1 MFNIISSSTPYIAS
15 GKLRALAVSGAKRS
29 AALPNVPTIAEAG
42 VAGYD
47 AVSWHGLLAPA
58 GTPATVINAVHDAAL
73 KTLREADLR
82 QTLEAQGFDIRGEN
96 AAKFGAFLKA
106 EVAKW
111 TRVVKNSGARV
122 D

>member
-1 MFNIISSSTPYIAS
+1 
-15 GKLRALAVSGAKRS
+15 
-29 AALPNVPTIAEAG
+29 
-42 VAGYD
+42 
-47 AVSWHGLLAPA
+47 LAPA
-58 GTPATVINAVHDAAL
+58 GTPATVITAVHDAAL